1 MHLSVFIVR
10 ATIIIIIL
18 KDRCPWPV
26 HNNMMVARIE
36 EVGIDVDERGNQ

>member
-1 MHLSVFIVR
+1 MFIINVFIVR

-26 HNNMMVARIE
+26 HNMMVGRVE
-36 EVGIDVDERGNQ
+36 EVGIDVGERGNQ